1 MSSEKQAPL
10 NGDVT
15 SGSATRAI
23 SHGRNSSN
31 VTDSDKGRNSESSPL
46 TPPTPPIRTSSIQPI
61 APRSSADEPSSSPS
75 TPVPPPSASTAG
87 TEVPPP
93 ATLSTANAPASQK
106 RNSLLA
112 VPTRTSSTKQAEQ
125 SPTSTSSTAVTA
137 TGDNTSTTSRKGR
150 RRREAGSNGTSL
162 NSGEEGR
169 PRKQAGGL
177 GKFFGFLCCRSGASA
192 EEMQPGPRKTNK
204 RPGSASSRKATPVGK
219 EHALKTSKDSGVAES
234 KDGADAGKL
243 GDDDNTIRSE
253 TTKGDPASAGSVV
266 LNSGSGDEDKI
277 KRVDGEVLVGEKIVV
292 KDDSTA
298 KEGGAGAGQN
308 SSLLSGN
315 TPTVTIQAPTPT
327 APQTEK
333 DEPDF
338 TTSDPQSSKET
349 GTSTT
354 EDIEMRD
361 ADGEDYGAA
370 GKKRGSE
377 LKILLPPFPH
387 PEESGQ
393 ESESDDTQQR
403 SSDGGYS
410 HHDPHGLVRTP
421 SVDERQQ
428 WLLPPLAP
436 RFEGK
441 KCLVLDLDETLVHS
455 SFKVLHQADF
465 TIPVD
470 IEGSYHNVYVIK
482 RPGVDEF
489 MRRVGELYEIVVFT
503 ASVSKYGD
511 PLLDQLDIH
520 HVVHHRLFR
529 DSCFN
534 NQGNYVKDLSQLGRD
549 LKDTIIIDNSPTS
562 YIFHPQHAVPISSWF
577 SDAHDNELLDL
588 IPVLED
594 LSTQDVRDVTLVLD
608 VSL

>member
-10 NGDVT
+10 NGEVT
-15 SGSATRAI
+15 SGSATQAI
-23 SHGRNSSN
+23 SHERSSSN
-31 VTDSDKGRNSESSPL
+31 VTDKGRNSESSPL
-46 TPPTPPIRTSSIQPI
+46 TPPTPPTRTSSIQPI

-75 TPVPPPSASTAG
+75 TPVPPPSTSTAG

-93 ATLSTANAPASQK
+93 ANAPASQK
-106 RNSLLA
+106 RNSLLS

-150 RRREAGSNGTSL
+150 RRREAGSNGSSL

-169 PRKQAGGL
+169 PRKQAGGIVR
-177 GKFFGFLCCRSGASA
+177 FFGFLCCRSGASA
-192 EEMQPGPRKTNK
+192 EEMQPSPRRTNK

-234 KDGADAGKL
+234 KDVAEAGKL
-243 GDDDNTIRSE
+243 GDDGNTIRSE
-253 TTKGDPASAGSVV
+253 TTKGGPASVTLS
-266 LNSGSGDEDKI
+266 SGSGDEDKI
-277 KRVDGEVLVGEKIVV
+277 KRADGEVLVGEKIVV
-292 KDDSTA
+292 KDDSTS

-327 APQTEK
+327 GLQTEK
-333 DEPDF
+333 DDLDF
-338 TTSDPQSSKET
+338 IISDPQSSKEA
-349 GTSTT
+349 GTSTS

-361 ADGEDYGAA
+361 ADGEDYGTT
-370 GKKRGSE
+370 GKRKGE
-377 LKILLPPFPH
+377 LKIQFPH
-387 PEESGQ
+387 FEESGQ
-393 ESESDDTQQR
+393 DSESDDTQQR
-403 SSDGGYS
+403 SSDEGYP
-410 HHDPHGLVRTP
+410 HDPRDTALVRTP
-421 SVDERQQ
+421 SLDERQQ
-428 WLLPPLAP
+428 WLLPPPAP

-489 MRRVGELYEIVVFT
+489 MKRVGELYEVVVFT

>member
-1 MSSEKQAPL
+1 MSTEKQAPL

-23 SHGRNSSN
+23 SHERSSSN

-46 TPPTPPIRTSSIQPI
+46 APPAPPIRTSSIQPI

-75 TPVPPPSASTAG
+75 TPVPPPSTSTAG

-93 ATLSTANAPASQK
+93 AALSTANASASQK

-150 RRREAGSNGTSL
+150 RRREAGSNGSSL

-192 EEMQPGPRKTNK
+192 EEMQPGPRRTNK

-234 KDGADAGKL
+234 RDAADAGKP
-243 GDDDNTIRSE
+243 GDDGNTIRSE
-253 TTKGDPASAGSVV
+253 TTKGDPTSAASIA
-266 LNSGSGDEDKI
+266 LNSGSEDEDKI

-292 KDDSTA
+292 KDDSAA

-308 SSLLSGN
+308 SSLLSGS

-338 TTSDPQSSKET
+338 TTSDPQSSKEA
-349 GTSTT
+349 GTSTS

-361 ADGEDYGAA
+361 ADGEDYDAA
-370 GKKRGSE
+370 GKKGSE
-377 LKILLPPFPH
+377 LKIQLPLPPH
-387 PEESGQ
+387 SEESGRD
-393 ESESDDTQQR
+393 SESDDTQQR
-403 SSDGGYS
+403 SSDGGYP
-410 HHDPHGLVRTP
+410 HDPRDAALIRTP
-421 SVDERQQ
+421 SLDERQQ

-470 IEGSYHNVYVIK
+470 IEGSFHNVYVIK

-489 MRRVGELYEIVVFT
+489 MKRVGELYEVVVFT

>member
-10 NGDVT
+10 NGEVT
-15 SGSATRAI
+15 SGSATQAI
-23 SHGRNSSN
+23 SHARSSSN
-31 VTDSDKGRNSESSPL
+31 VTDSDKGRNSESSPI

-61 APRSSADEPSSSPS
+61 APRSSADELSSSPS
-75 TPVPPPSASTAG
+75 TLAPPPSTSTAA

-93 ATLSTANAPASQK
+93 ANAPASQK

-150 RRREAGSNGTSL
+150 RRREAGSNGSSL

-169 PRKQAGGL
+169 PRKQAGGIV
-177 GKFFGFLCCRSGASA
+177 KFFGFLCCRSGVSA

-204 RPGSASSRKATPVGK
+204 RPGSASSRKAAPVGK
-219 EHALKTSKDSGVAES
+219 EHALKTSRDSGVAES
-234 KDGADAGKL
+234 KDAADAGKL
-243 GDDDNTIRSE
+243 GDDGNAIRSGPA
-253 TTKGDPASAGSVV
+253 KGGPASVA
-266 LNSGSGDEDKI
+266 LNSGSSDEDKI

-308 SSLLSGN
+308 SSMLSGN

-327 APQTEK
+327 ALQTEK
-333 DEPDF
+333 GEPDF
-338 TTSDPQSSKET
+338 ITSDPQSSRET
-349 GTSTT
+349 GTSTS

-361 ADGEDYGAA
+361 ADSEDYGAA
-370 GKKRGSE
+370 GKKKSSE
-377 LKILLPPFPH
+377 LKIQLPSSPH
-387 PEESGQ
+387 SEEPGQ
-393 ESESDDTQQR
+393 DSESDDTQQR
-403 SSDGGYS
+403 SSYEGYS
-410 HHDPHGLVRTP
+410 HDPHDAALVRTP
-421 SVDERQQ
+421 SLDAQP

-489 MRRVGELYEIVVFT
+489 MKRVGELYEVVVFT

>member
-1 MSSEKQAPL
+1 MLMLS
-10 NGDVT
+10 
-15 SGSATRAI
+15 I
-23 SHGRNSSN
+23 
-31 VTDSDKGRNSESSPL
+31 DSDKGRNSESSPL

-75 TPVPPPSASTAG
+75 TPVPPPSTSTAG

-93 ATLSTANAPASQK
+93 TTLSTANAPASQK

-150 RRREAGSNGTSL
+150 RRREAGSNGSSL
-162 NSGEEGR
+162 NSGEEGP
-169 PRKQAGGL
+169 PRKQASGL
-177 GKFFGFLCCRSGASA
+177 VKFFGFLCCRRGASA
-192 EEMQPGPRKTNK
+192 EEMQPGPRKASK

-234 KDGADAGKL
+234 KDAVDAGKL
-243 GDDDNTIRSE
+243 GDDGNTIRSE
-253 TTKGDPASAGSVV
+253 TTKGDSTSAAPVV

-298 KEGGAGAGQN
+298 KDGGAGAGQN
-308 SSLLSGN
+308 SSLLPGN

-327 APQTEK
+327 APQSEK

-338 TTSDPQSSKET
+338 TTPDPQSSKET
-349 GTSTT
+349 GASTS

-370 GKKRGSE
+370 SKKGSE
-377 LKILLPPFPH
+377 LKIQLPSSPH
-387 PEESGQ
+387 SEESGQ
-393 ESESDDTQQR
+393 DSESDDTQQR
-403 SSDGGYS
+403 SSEEGYS
-410 HHDPHGLVRTP
+410 HDFRDAALVHTP
-421 SVDERQQ
+421 SLDERQQ

-455 SFKVLHQADF
+455 SFKVCSPVFTVEVYSANFSLQVLHQADF

-489 MRRVGELYEIVVFT
+489 MKRVGELYEVVVFT
-503 ASVSKYGD
+503 ASVSK
-511 PLLDQLDIH
+511 
-520 HVVHHRLFR
+520 V
-529 DSCFN
+529 CFC
-534 NQGNYVKDLSQLGRD
+534 YCRFI
-549 LKDTIIIDNSPTS
+549 DTC
-562 YIFHPQHAVPISSWF
+562 F
-577 SDAHDNELLDL
+577 
-588 IPVLED
+588 
-594 LSTQDVRDVTLVLD
+594 
-608 VSL
+608 